1 MSAAAPI
8 SLLRCAG
15 CGRLDG
21 AGRTVCAGC
30 LSFALEPV
38 EVPGTGRLATWTT
51 IRRAP
56 SQFRDDAP
64 YEVAVVDLDA
74 GPRVTGRLAPNGVLP
89 EVGAAV
95 RARAFDAPY
104 LLFELL
110 PPPPSDDT
118 RRAPE

>member
-1 MSAAAPI
+1 MSEPVTVA
-8 SLLRCAG
+8 LLRCAG

-74 GPRVTGRLAPNGVLP
+74 GPRVTGRLVPGGALP
-89 EVGAAV
+89 EVGSAV
-95 RARAFDAPY
+95 RARPCDAPY

-110 PPPPSDDT
+110 PAAPSAAT
-118 RRAPE
+118 R